1 MYRAVQVVSGE
12 VQLEAYE
19 AGGSSATTWQ
29 EAEQAVRKAA
39 GMGPFTAANML
50 QLMGYYA
57 RIPCDS
63 ETMRH
68 LKKHH
73 GVTSCPQGGL
83 QEKAQQVI
91 FDLVAQF
98 SVVLQDMSC
107 WTFSG
112 TSRSQHLCCLQL
124 PC

>member
-1 MYRAVQVVSGE
+1 MVSGE
-12 VQLEAYE
+12 VQLEAFE

-29 EAEQAVRKAA
+29 EAEQAARKAA

-50 QLMGYYA
+50 QLMGYYT

-73 GVTSCPQGGL
+73 GVTSCPQGHL
-83 QEKAQQVI
+83 QEKAQQVP
-91 FDLVAQF
+91 LALP
-98 SVVLQDMSC
+98 SRGSAVLWC
-107 WTFSG
+107 T
-112 TSRSQHLCCLQL
+112 LC
-124 PC
+124 